1 MSGGDL
7 VFRIFAASSAVAIAV
22 MVFLANYGARRPL
35 PQAAVAER
43 GYALR
48 RYWFALVLVTALAVF
63 ALSIGHFP
71 YSAQRG
77 TGPEGALHVSVVA
90 QQYGFTVHSPLP
102 LGRPIVFD
110 VTSRDVNHG
119 FGIYGPGGF
128 VVSQV
133 QAMPGYVN
141 HLPVEFR
148 LPGRYTI
155 RCLEFCGIAHAA
167 MQGEFEV
174 R

>member
-7 VFRIFAASSAVAIAV
+7 VFRIFAASSAAAIAV
-22 MVFLANYGARRPL
+22 MVFLANYGAGKPL
-35 PQAAVAER
+35 PQADVAAR

-48 RYWFALVLVTALAVF
+48 RYWFALVLVTALAAF
-63 ALSIGHFP
+63 AVSIGHFP
-71 YSAQRG
+71 YYAQSG
-77 TGPEGALHVSVVA
+77 TEGALHVPVVA
-90 QQYGFTVHSPLP
+90 QQYSFTIRSPLP
-102 LGRPIVFD
+102 LRRPIVFD
-110 VTSRDVNHG
+110 VESRDVNHG

-141 HLPVEFR
+141 HLPVEFTV
-148 LPGRYTI
+148 PGRYTI